1 MESGVDVE
9 VGVEEKKVRLLLDE
23 LEFCVKGSL
32 DCVALKRFEIKDVV
46 RASGDAELISA

>member
-23 LEFCVKGSL
+23 LEFCGKGSL
-32 DCVALKRFEIKDVV
+32 DCDALKWIEIKDVV
-46 RASGDAELISA
+46 RDYGDAELISA